1 MTHGE
6 QVGLEVR
13 WGGIT
18 DSGRVRQTNQDD
30 LHSADCLFVVA
41 DGMGGHRG
49 GEVAAR
55 IAVEVVGA
63 VSDAS
68 LDDLVEAVELANRRI
83 HDRGMSDAALNGMG
97 TTVVAL
103 ALPSGGEG
111 AELALV
117 NVGDS
122 RAYRFRGDVLEQL
135 TDDHSLVAE
144 MVRLGQLTDEEAVT
158 HPRRN
163 IVTRAVGVDEDVA
176 VDSWSIAVKPG
187 DRYVLCSDGLVNELT
202 DDAIAAV
209 LRRLS
214 DPTETAQELVTA
226 ANENGGRD
234 NITVLIVDILDETST
249 GDVID
254 ESKMQMES
262 GDRGNDDHQLTRRQ
276 RLSRWFSSRAT

>member
-1 MTHGE
+1 MTHGKKG
-6 QVGLEVR
+6 GLEVR

-18 DSGRVRQTNQDD
+18 DSGRVRQTNQDK
-30 LHSADCLFVVA
+30 LHGADGLFVVA

-68 LDDLVEAVELANRRI
+68 LDDLVEAVEQANRRI
-83 HDRGMSDAALNGMG
+83 HDRGMSDAALRGMG

-103 ALPSGGEG
+103 AVPSGGDE

-122 RAYRFRGDVLEQL
+122 RAYRFRGDALEQM

-163 IVTRAVGVDEDVA
+163 IVTRAVGVDEVVA
-176 VDSWSIAVKPG
+176 VDSWSIAAQPG
-187 DRYVLCSDGLVNELT
+187 DR
-202 DDAIAAV
+202 
-209 LRRLS
+209 
-214 DPTETAQELVTA
+214 
-226 ANENGGRD
+226 
-234 NITVLIVDILDETST
+234 
-249 GDVID
+249 
-254 ESKMQMES
+254 
-262 GDRGNDDHQLTRRQ
+262 
-276 RLSRWFSSRAT
+276 